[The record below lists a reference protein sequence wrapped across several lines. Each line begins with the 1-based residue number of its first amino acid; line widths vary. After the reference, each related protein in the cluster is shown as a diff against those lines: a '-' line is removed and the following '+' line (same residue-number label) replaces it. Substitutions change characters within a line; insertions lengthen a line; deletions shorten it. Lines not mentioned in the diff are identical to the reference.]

1 MLNKLSNYDL
11 IAVFL
16 AEGVRQYLIKTPGG
30 VSTMPELEYK
40 RLQRCVHPEHW
51 KGVCHE

>member
-1 MLNKLSNYDL
+1 MLNKLNNYDL

-30 VSTMPELEYK
+30 VSTIPELEYK
-40 RLQRCVHPEHW
+40 RLLGRVHPEHR
-51 KGVCHE
+51 KGVCNE